1 MTQEDLFEWA
11 KQMEDKYGINE
22 EQLMLPFVDNEISV
36 TKDVDNEISV
46 NKDVDNEISHVKKPV
61 IKVLDEDDGYHD

>member
-11 KQMEDKYGINE
+11 KQMEDKYGISE
-22 EQLMLPFVDNEISV
+22 EQLMLPFVDNEISH
-36 TKDVDNEISV
+36 I
-46 NKDVDNEISHVKKPV
+46 KKPV

>member
-11 KQMEDKYGINE
+11 KQMNDKYGINE

-36 TKDVDNEISV
+36 P
-46 NKDVDNEISHVKKPV
+46 KKPV
-61 IKVLDEDDGYHD
+61 IKVLDEDDGYCD

>member
-36 TKDVDNEISV
+36 
-46 NKDVDNEISHVKKPV
+46 VKKPV
-61 IKVLDEDDGYHD
+61 IKILDEDDGYHD